1 MKVISI
7 VIATYN
13 AGKTL
18 NRCIDSIITQK
29 TDEIELLI
37 IDGKSSD
44 DTIKIVESYGEK
56 VDYLISEKDKGIYDA
71 WNKAIKVAQ
80 GKWIMFLG
88 ADDMLLDNC
97 INDYLSFLENGNHN
111 LCDIIS
117 AKCLYCDENGKI
129 INKNPNFKYDFDVFK
144 YYMNISHGSTL
155 HNKNLFKEL
164 GLFDISY
171 KCSADY
177 DFLMRRRLKSEF
189 IDKYMI
195 VMQMGGTSFSLRG
208 VKETFNIKRKY
219 KYCSF
224 MTDLYYSFKDILSI
238 IYNSFLLKLCKF

>member
-1 MKVISI
+1 MKTISI

-13 AGKTL
+13 AEKTL
-18 NRCIDSIITQK
+18 KRCLDSIVLQK
-29 TDEIELLI
+29 TSEIEVLI

-44 DTIKIVESYGEK
+44 NTMQIVETYGEK
-56 VDYLISEKDKGIYDA
+56 VDYVISEKDKGIYDA
-71 WNKAIKVAQ
+71 WNKAIKVSH

-88 ADDMLLDNC
+88 ADDMLLDNS
-97 INDYLSFLENGNHN
+97 INDYLSFLGNGDHN
-111 LCDIIS
+111 FSDIIC
-117 AKCLYCDENGKI
+117 AKCLYCNEDGKI
-129 INKNPNFKYDFDVFK
+129 INKNRNFKYDFDVFK

-171 KCSADY
+171 KRSADY
-177 DFLMRRRLKSEF
+177 DFLLRKKLKSEF

-195 VMQMGGTSFSLRG
+195 VMQFGGTSFSLNC

-238 IYNSFLLKLCKF
+238 IYNSFLLKLFK